1 MECMSWK
8 DFLTIVAPL
17 VLSVVSIGI
26 AIWSSRSTSKDA
38 NRQIEKLKHLVEKQ
52 SEEIEQIKNLSSLLV
67 KSDIENLNIEILR
80 LKTELTGVDI
90 EIKMWDEYF
99 TKYKFAY
106 DHPTPRDFEHQ
117 KLLKEKKV
125 LIENQINALLE
136 RKEKLQKGGLA

>member
-8 DFLTIVAPL
+8 EFLTIVAPL

-80 LKTELTGVDI
+80 LNTKLTGVDI
-90 EIKMWDEYF
+90 EIRMMEEYCK
-99 TKYKFAY
+99 KYRLAF
-106 DHPTPRDFEHQ
+106 DHPTLKDFEQ
-117 KLLKEKKV
+117 IKLLKEKKELLIKQIEV
-125 LIENQINALLE
+125 LTARRDKLE
-136 RKEKLQKGGLA
+136 KGGLA